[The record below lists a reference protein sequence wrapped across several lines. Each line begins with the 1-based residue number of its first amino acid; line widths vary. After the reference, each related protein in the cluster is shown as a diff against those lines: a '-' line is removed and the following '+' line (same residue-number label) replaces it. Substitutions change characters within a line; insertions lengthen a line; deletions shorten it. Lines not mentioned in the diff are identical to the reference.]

1 MLITRPAAE
10 RGKAHHGWLDARHS
24 FSFGDYL
31 DPAHMGFGPLRVI
44 NEDRILPNSGF
55 DTHGHRDME
64 IITYVLE
71 GALEHRDSTGG
82 HSVIRPGEVQH
93 MSAGRGIRHSEVN
106 PSSGEPTHLLQIWI
120 LPDRGGLAPG
130 YTQKHFPIAEQPGR
144 LHLIASPDGRDGSL
158 PIHQDALVWAGRL
171 DVDTRAELAL
181 AEGRGAWV
189 QVARGNVV
197 VNGQSL
203 TAGDGLAVREETL
216 LTMAGCEQGEV
227 LVFDLPL

>member
-1 MLITRPAAE
+1 M
-10 RGKAHHGWLDARHS
+10 
-24 FSFGDYL
+24 
-31 DPAHMGFGPLRVI
+31 
-44 NEDRILPNSGF
+44 
-55 DTHGHRDME
+55 
-64 IITYVLE
+64 
-71 GALEHRDSTGG
+71 
-82 HSVIRPGEVQH
+82 
-93 MSAGRGIRHSEVN
+93 
-106 PSSGEPTHLLQIWI
+106 
-120 LPDRGGLAPG
+120 
-130 YTQKHFPIAEQPGR
+130 
-144 LHLIASPDGRDGSL
+144 
-158 PIHQDALVWAGRL
+158 WAGRL